1 MTIPWFHL
9 FWISKIYNGGGGG
22 GGGGCDW
29 STGRGGRASC
39 RHFLQA
45 SPWMEQLPTH
55 LELTFRSIAS
65 SSLHNALMQSW
76 KMAQGHWAFG
86 HSAFGHWALG
96 HVEIHVQMLNV
107 LMLNVPMLNVPE
119 SSMQHKVTRK
129 KEQTFPLCCNFSK
142 ICVSWQNVC
151 FLGKTPLVAKCRL

>member
-1 MTIPWFHL
+1 MVVVVEEEVVVIEAL
-9 FWISKIYNGGGGG
+9 EGAAG
-22 GGGGCDW
+22 
-29 STGRGGRASC
+29 
-39 RHFLQA
+39 
-45 SPWMEQLPTH
+45 LPAVTFSRLH
-55 LELTFRSIAS
+55 LEWNNCPHTWNWHSGP
-65 SSLHNALMQSW
+65 LHHHHYIMRWCRVGN
-76 KMAQGHWAFG
+76 MAQGHWAFG

>member
-45 SPWMEQLPTH
+45 SPWMEQLPTAH
-55 LELTFRSIAS
+55 CP
-65 SSLHNALMQSW
+65 LHHHHYIMRWCRVGN
-76 KMAQGHWAFG
+76 MAQGHWAFG